1 MWLYLIGVVLV
12 LLGIV
17 GAFAGGIFTLILI
30 PIGLLVLASAA
41 GYTFLG
47 GGAERAGGR
56 GARGHAPVAEPL
68 PHSAPAESA
77 HHLGTPEELVDAR
90 RTQQ

>member
-17 GAFAGGIFTLILI
+17 GAFAGGIYTLILI
-30 PIGLLVLASAA
+30 PIGLIMLASAA
-41 GYTFLG
+41 GYTVLG
-47 GGAERAGGR
+47 GGAERKGGR
-56 GARGHAPVAEPL
+56 GSRGHAPVAEPL
-68 PHSAPAESA
+68 PHSAPAQSA

-90 RTQQ
+90 RAQQ

>member
-30 PIGLLVLASAA
+30 PIGLIVLASAA

-47 GGAERAGGR
+47 ASAERKGGR
-56 GARGHAPVAEPL
+56 GRGHAPVADPL

-90 RTQQ
+90 RTHQ